1 MQQQAYSHIPK
12 EGEFLIELIQTRD
25 GHHLFMYPFEGRLV
39 HEVMSALVAYRIS
52 RVQPISFSMAMN
64 DYGFE
69 LLSDQPIPMDKI
81 DMNRIL
87 SAENLTEDIA
97 RSINAAEMAGRKF
110 RDISVIAGLV
120 MKNYAGKFKTDK
132 NLQSSSGLIFR
143 IFEQYDPRNLLM
155 RQAYEEVFY
164 QQLEEPRLAAALH
177 RIQQSRIIIVNAK
190 AFTPLSFPIKVDSL
204 RQDLSSEELDAKVR
218 KMQEEVLRKV
228 NGK

>member
-81 DMNRIL
+81 D
-87 SAENLTEDIA
+87 
-97 RSINAAEMAGRKF
+97 
-110 RDISVIAGLV
+110 
-120 MKNYAGKFKTDK
+120 
-132 NLQSSSGLIFR
+132 
-143 IFEQYDPRNLLM
+143 
-155 RQAYEEVFY
+155 
-164 QQLEEPRLAAALH
+164 
-177 RIQQSRIIIVNAK
+177 
-190 AFTPLSFPIKVDSL
+190 
-204 RQDLSSEELDAKVR
+204 
-218 KMQEEVLRKV
+218 
-228 NGK
+228 